1 MTDSVDEAV
10 TGRRIAA
17 LAFPALG
24 VLAAEPIYLLFDL
37 AIVGRLGALSLAG
50 LAIGGLILSVV
61 SAQLTFLSYGTTA
74 RSARFYGAGNRVA
87 AIGEGCRPP
96 GWRWEWAR

>member
-1 MTDSVDEAV
+1 MTDSADDAAV
-10 TGRRIAA
+10 TGRRIAG

-37 AIVGRLGALSLAG
+37 AIVGRLGALNLAG

-74 RSARFYGAGNRVA
+74 RSAPLLRRGQ
-87 AIGEGCRPP
+87 P
-96 GWRWEWAR
+96 GRGGG